1 MKNQFILF
9 QCSGVYYSEDTSTG
23 RQVSLR
29 TKDKADALRLL
40 NAKNEATHQRSPK
53 EYLADNGLDCKTN
66 F

>member
-1 MKNQFILF
+1 MKNRYILF
-9 QCSGVYYSEDTSTG
+9 QRSGVFYTEDTTSG
-23 RQVSLR
+23 KQASLR